1 LNSVFTRSMIEGTE
15 NPTIESSKLTKLL
28 VFDENLADSIVDLNR
43 ISMPQ
48 KWKIYSNTLKA
59 KHQAL

>member
-1 LNSVFTRSMIEGTE
+1 MIEGTE